1 MKKSYD
7 ARFEDLK
14 QKNVD
19 SLNNLTQEFMKQL
32 TLNQEEQTKEMDKQ
46 AKDHREKLEAVT
58 QEH

>member
-1 MKKSYD
+1 LKKSYD

>member
-1 MKKSYD
+1 
-7 ARFEDLK
+7 
-14 QKNVD
+14 
-19 SLNNLTQEFMKQL
+19 MKQL